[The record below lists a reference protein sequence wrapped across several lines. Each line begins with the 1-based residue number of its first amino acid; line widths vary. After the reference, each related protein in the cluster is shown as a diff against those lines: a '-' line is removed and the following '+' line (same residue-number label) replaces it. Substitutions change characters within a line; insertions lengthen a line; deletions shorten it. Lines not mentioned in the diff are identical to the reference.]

1 MMPNNAKN
9 ARLPRFFAL
18 GLSILILAPLSQSV
32 RVLNAF

>member
-9 ARLPRFFAL
+9 ARLARFFVL
-18 GLSILILAPLSQSV
+18 GLSIPIIAPLSQSV